1 MYVHKF
7 VALINYYS
15 KKEAFTPKIN
25 QAYRPYFRRARIHYD
40 TFMNYFTKDNVER
53 QTHLCTLTN
62 LRKVTV
68 SVSDP
73 EPYWICVQ
81 WPKGDFLL
89 IANVLF

>member
-1 MYVHKF
+1 M
-7 VALINYYS
+7 
-15 KKEAFTPKIN
+15 EAEL
-25 QAYRPYFRRARIHYD
+25 
-40 TFMNYFTKDNVER
+40 TFELVDPELRNIYYFTKDNVER

-89 IANVLF
+89 IVNVLF